1 MRVEVM
7 RMKRKTT
14 TQKTTTQQTEWPRTL
29 YLTPDRWSAHAEV
42 YVVDEREL
50 RRMVS
55 ELRALGDD
63 WRKVSMSD
71 ATPIYLVAVRDN
83 STAIYG
89 HGRGTALYLVRR
101 MGPGWYEWESY
112 EEVLG

>member
-7 RMKRKTT
+7 RMKRKT
-14 TQKTTTQQTEWPRTL
+14 QQTQWPRTL
-29 YLTPDRWSAHAEV
+29 YLTPDRWSPHAEV

-50 RRMVS
+50 RHMVS
-55 ELRALGDD
+55 ELRTLGDD

-71 ATPIYLVAVRDN
+71 ATPIYLAAVRDN

-101 MGPGWYEWESY
+101 MGHGWYEWESY